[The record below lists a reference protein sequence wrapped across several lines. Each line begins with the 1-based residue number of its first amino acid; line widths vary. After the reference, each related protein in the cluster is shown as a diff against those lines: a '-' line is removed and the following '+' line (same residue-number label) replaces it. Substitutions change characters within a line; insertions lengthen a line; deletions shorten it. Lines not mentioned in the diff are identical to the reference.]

1 MHLSTIFYGLII
13 RLLISF
19 LPFISA
25 ANAQSAKT
33 NTYAVVVGISQYE
46 SRSIPAL
53 QFADNDAQLFSEF
66 LQSPSGGNVPEGNIR
81 LLINEQ
87 ATFAAIYTAMYALID
102 EAGKNDRVFFYFSGH
117 GDVEHI
123 TAFGMGFLLAYN
135 TPPNNYINHAVRI
148 EDLNDVANTLSS
160 RNKASVILITDA
172 CRSGKLAGD
181 LVNGRQ
187 LVGKQ
192 LRDKLKNE
200 VRIASCGNDELS
212 AENAG
217 WGGGRGVFS
226 YYLLNGLYGL
236 ADAGNNAEVNTGE
249 LSNYLQQAF
258 ATDEIL
264 KRDKHKQTPVIE
276 GNNLFVLAKTDAA
289 KVSQLKKVADADI
302 PEELMI
308 AGFTNFKTV
317 GLQPL
322 DYFSMLF
329 NELKM
334 EEVYDF
340 KSMETMAVNAL
351 PQRLIDG
358 LAPTPDNGI
367 NSDSLQMVIEQLESG
382 ALSYNR
388 FNETVAMLISNRGQ
402 QIINAYLQGDQA
414 ELEKRNYY
422 NIKKGTYDQ
431 FVSMYNVALRLL
443 TPGNPLYKAIMLDRS
458 YFEGVVWRLKI
469 PTVQDPRTFINNAFR
484 AQFTAMAQDSY
495 VAYVHN
501 ELANLYITK
510 RNFDSAAYHFTIAT
524 DLAPTWAI
532 PWANRVAMY
541 NVMGNYTKAQEAS
554 AKAEALQPGLV
565 GTLVNKGI
573 TAEKLK
579 NYLDAEGLQQR
590 SIQKNRHHFLPYQ
603 RLGMLYTATA
613 RYAMADSFLYEANKR
628 KEGFYFGKDPVVDF
642 NFFNPTRMNM
652 PKPWLENCM
661 DNYTLP
667 DYENDVNIF
676 LFQAK
681 KMWGFGDAITAEKYF
696 IKALEI
702 SPSWFLLQ
710 HEYGKFLIEQKA
722 FIRAEPFILKA
733 RQGYQDYDAH
743 TLYVNQWKAK
753 YEKDAVWDCIGSTLI
768 SLHYPGVEDAF
779 LLAFLY
785 EIIGYRDEA
794 AGLYREIGK
803 DSLSFFTLSAQQLL
817 ANTLFANGQY
827 KEAEQ
832 EWKTYGNKIE
842 KLVNDSIEFRYS
854 LLFTAGNGNWP
865 LENFYEK
872 MLELYPKDGYWYKQ
886 AGAYWHQKISGKP
899 LDYIF
904 TDESYE
910 QYNEGLPKA
919 DLDAYSNA
927 GFQKQLVKSSEYE
940 WLGARLAISEP
951 ILYPHKKAIQVLNRA
966 AMLQSSDE
974 DFITVNNWL
983 GDLYRLN
990 GNVDSAVYFYRVAL
1004 NTAPENASLRQG
1016 FATILQETNYLFES
1030 YQVWDTLH
1038 QQGQLLF
1045 ANMPWYVSMATYAH
1059 QWDAAANMLTRLQ
1072 QSPFIHKD
1080 SLALLKGN
1088 LYFMKTNTRQS
1099 IAYTK
1104 DSLQNIIPDGERYY
1118 RMAALYATSRQQKDA
1133 FTWLEKSL
1141 KNGFTYG
1148 HVLKYDPVWNNYSE
1162 SGKWKKIVAKYEKGF
1177 KKYMDGEKDSARN
1190 NK

>member
-1 MHLSTIFYGLII
+1 MHPLRIFFYIIILSALTCLAPICPIK
-13 RLLISF
+13 
-19 LPFISA
+19 
-25 ANAQSAKT
+25 AQMAIT
-33 NTYAVVVGISQYE
+33 NTYAIVVGISQYE
-46 SRSIPAL
+46 NRSIPAL
-53 QFADNDAQLFSEF
+53 QYADRDAQQFTEF
-66 LQSPSGGNVPEGNIR
+66 LQSPSGGNVPAKNIR

-87 ATFAAIYTAMYALID
+87 ATFAAIYNAMYALLD
-102 EAGKNDRVFFYFSGH
+102 EVGKNDRVFFYFSGH
-117 GDVEHI
+117 GDLESKTVRES
-123 TAFGMGFLLAYN
+123 GFLLAYN

-148 EDLNDVANTLSS
+148 EDVNDFANTLSS
-160 RNKASVILITDA
+160 RNNGSVILITDA

-181 LVNGRQ
+181 AINARG
-187 LVGKQ
+187 LVGAQ
-192 LRDKLKNE
+192 LSKSLKNE
-200 VRIASCGNDELS
+200 VRIASCGPNELA
-212 AENAG
+212 AENVG

-226 YYLLNGLYGL
+226 YYLLKGLYGL
-236 ADAGNNAEVNTGE
+236 ANADQSGAITTAAI
-249 LSNYLQQAF
+249 SSYLQQAF
-258 ATDEIL
+258 ASDKIL
-264 KRDKHKQTPVIE
+264 QQQKHRQTPMVD
-276 GNNLFVLAKTDAA
+276 GNKMLALSKTDAA
-289 KVSQLKKVADADI
+289 KVAQLKRDVESDI
-302 PEELMI
+302 PMELML
-308 AGFTNFKTV
+308 AGFSNFKSV

-329 NELKM
+329 NELKI
-334 EEVYDF
+334 EEVYNF
-340 KSMETMAVNAL
+340 QSMETMAVDAM

-431 FVSMYNVALRLL
+431 YVSMYNVALRLL

-484 AQFTAMAQDSY
+484 AQFAAMAQDPW
-495 VAYVHN
+495 VPYVHN

-510 RNFDSAAYHFTIAT
+510 RNFDSAAYHFSIAT
-524 DLAPTWAI
+524 ELAPTWAI
-532 PWANRVAMY
+532 PWANWAAMY
-541 NVMGNYTKAQEAS
+541 NVKGDYAKAQEAS

-603 RLGMLYTATA
+603 RLGMVYTATA

-642 NFFNPTRMNM
+642 NFFNPRSMRL

-661 DNYTLP
+661 DTFPLP
-667 DYENDVNIF
+667 GNESDVNI
-676 LFQAK
+676 LYLHAK
-681 KMWGFGDAITAEKYF
+681 KMWVQGDPSAAYF
-696 IKALEI
+696 FEKALII

-710 HEYGKFLIEQKA
+710 HAYGKYLIEQKA
-722 FIRAEPFILKA
+722 FIKAEPFIIKA
-733 RQGYQDYDAH
+733 RQGYQDYEAH
-743 TLYVNQWKAK
+743 TLYINEWKAK
-753 YEKDAVWDCIGSTLI
+753 YEKGAAMDCFGSTLI
-768 SLHYPGVEDAF
+768 NSHYPAVEDAF
-779 LLAFLY
+779 LLAFIY
-785 EIIGYRDEA
+785 ENTGYRDEA
-794 AGLYREIGK
+794 ADLYREIMK
-803 DSLSFFTLSAQQLL
+803 DGLSFFTLSAQQFL

-827 KEAEQ
+827 KEAEL
-832 EWKTYGNKIE
+832 EWKAYRDKIDQ
-842 KLVNDSIEFRYS
+842 LVTDSISFRYFP
-854 LLFTAGNGNWP
+854 LFAAGNGNWA

-872 MLELYPKDGYWYKQ
+872 MLELHPKDGYWYKQ
-886 AGAYWHQKISGKP
+886 AGAYWHQKITGKP

-910 QYNEGLPKA
+910 LYNEGLPES
-919 DLDAYSNA
+919 DLDALRTASIE
-927 GFQKQLVKSSEYE
+927 KQIIKNSEYG
-940 WLGARLAISEP
+940 WLGAHLAISEP
-951 ILYPHKKAIQVLNRA
+951 ILYPHKKALQVLNRA
-966 AMLQSSDE
+966 AMLQASDE
-974 DFITVNNWL
+974 DMITVNNWL

-990 GNVDSAVYFYRVAL
+990 GNLDSAVFFYRVAV

-1016 FATILQETNYLFES
+1016 FATVLQETNYLFES
-1030 YQVWDTLH
+1030 YQIWDTLH

-1045 ANMPWYVSMATYAH
+1045 ANMPRYVSMATYAH
-1059 QWDAAANMLTRLQ
+1059 QWDSAANMLTRLQ

-1080 SLALLKGN
+1080 SLAMLRGN
-1088 LYFMKTNTRQS
+1088 LYFLQSNTRQAIS
-1099 IAYTK
+1099 FTK
-1104 DSLQNIIPDGERYY
+1104 DSLQNLVPDGERYY
-1118 RMAALYATSRQQKDA
+1118 RIAALYATSGQQKDA
-1133 FTWLEKSL
+1133 INWLEKSL

-1148 HVLKYDPVWNNYSE
+1148 HVIKYDPVWNTYSE
-1162 SGKWKKIVAKYEKGF
+1162 SGNWKKLVAKYEKGF
-1177 KKYMDGEKDSARN
+1177 KKYIDEEKDTERN

>member
-1 MHLSTIFYGLII
+1 MHPLRIFFCTMILSALTCLTP
-13 RLLISF
+13 LCPLH
-19 LPFISA
+19 
-25 ANAQSAKT
+25 AQSAKS

-46 SRSIPAL
+46 NRSIPAL
-53 QFADNDAQLFSEF
+53 QFADKDAQLFSEF
-66 LQSPSGGNVPEGNIR
+66 LQSPSGGDVPEGNIR

-87 ATFAAIYTAMYALID
+87 ATFAAIYTAMYALLD

-117 GDVEHI
+117 GDVENK
-123 TAFGMGFLLAYN
+123 TAFGLGFLLAYN

-187 LVGKQ
+187 LVGAA

-249 LSNYLQQAF
+249 LSSYLQQAF
-258 ATDEIL
+258 ANDEIL
-264 KRDKHKQTPVIE
+264 KRDKHKQTPVID
-276 GNNLFVLAKTDAA
+276 GNKLFALSNTDAS
-289 KVSQLKKVADADI
+289 KVAQLKRVADADI

-308 AGFTNFKTV
+308 AGFSNLKTV

-334 EEVYDF
+334 EEVYNF
-340 KSMETMAVNAL
+340 KSMETMAVDAM

-367 NSDSLQMVIEQLESG
+367 NSDSLQMVKEQLESG

-388 FNETVAMLISNRGQ
+388 FNETVATLISNRGQ

-414 ELEKRNYY
+414 ELERRNYY

-431 FVSMYNVALRLL
+431 YVSMYKVALRLL
-443 TPGNPLYKAIMLDRS
+443 SPGHPLYKAILLDRY

-484 AQFTAMAQDSY
+484 AQFTAMAQDPY

-510 RNFDSAAYHFTIAT
+510 RNFDSAAYHFSIAT
-524 DLAPTWAI
+524 ELAPAWAI
-532 PWANRVAMY
+532 PWANRAAMY
-541 NVMGNYTKAQEAS
+541 NVKGDYAKAQEAS

-603 RLGMLYTATA
+603 RLGMVYTATA
-613 RYAMADSFLYEANKR
+613 RYAMADSFLNEANKR

-642 NFFNPTRMNM
+642 NFFNPPRMNM
-652 PKPWLENCM
+652 PKPWMENCM
-661 DNYTLP
+661 DNYALP
-667 DYENDVNIF
+667 EDENDVNI
-676 LFQAK
+676 LLLQAK
-681 KMWGFGDAITAEKYF
+681 RMWGFGDAITAEKYYLM
-696 IKALEI
+696 ALKI
-702 SPSWFLLQ
+702 APSWFLLQ

-722 FIRAEPFILKA
+722 FLRAEPFLLQA
-733 RQGYQDYDAH
+733 RQAYLDEDAH
-743 TLYVNQWKAK
+743 TLYVNQWIAK
-753 YEKDAVWDCIGSTLI
+753 YEKDAVMDCLGRTLI
-768 SLHYPGVEDAF
+768 SLHYPAVKDAF

-785 EIIGYRDEA
+785 ENTGYRDEA
-794 AGLYREIGK
+794 VGLYREIGK
-803 DSLSFFTLSAQQLL
+803 GGLGFFTLSAQQLL

-832 EWKTYGNKIE
+832 EWNTYRNKIE
-842 KLVNDSIEFRYS
+842 KLITDSISFNFSS
-854 LLFTAGNGNWP
+854 LFDAGNGNWA

-872 MLELYPKDGYWYKQ
+872 MLKLFPKDAYWYKQ
-886 AGAYWHQKISGKP
+886 AGEYWHQKITLKP

-904 TDESYE
+904 TDEDYE
-910 QYNEGLPKA
+910 QYNEGLPES
-919 DLDAYSNA
+919 DLDALRTA
-927 GFQKQLVKSSEYE
+927 RIQKQIIKNSEYG
-940 WLGARLAISEP
+940 WLGERLALSEP
-951 ILYPHKKAIQVLNRA
+951 ILYPHKKALQVLNRA

-974 DFITVNNWL
+974 DMITVNNWL

-990 GNVDSAVYFYRVAL
+990 GNMDSAVYFYRVAV

-1016 FATILQETNYLFES
+1016 FATVLQETNYLFES
-1030 YQVWDTLH
+1030 YQIWDTLH

-1045 ANMPWYVSMATYAH
+1045 ANMPRYISMATYAH
-1059 QWDAAANMLTRLQ
+1059 QWDSAANMLASLQ
-1072 QSPFIHKD
+1072 QSPFIHQD
-1080 SLALLKGN
+1080 SLALLRGN
-1088 LYFMKTNTRQS
+1088 LYFLQSNTRQA
-1099 IAYTK
+1099 IAFTK

-1118 RMAALYATSRQQKDA
+1118 RMAALYATSGQQKDA
-1133 FTWLEKSL
+1133 INWLEKSL
-1141 KNGFTYG
+1141 KSGFTYG
-1148 HVLKYDPVWNNYSE
+1148 HVIKYDPVWNTYRE
-1162 SGKWKKIVAKYEKGF
+1162 SGNWKKLVAKYEKGF
-1177 KKYMDGEKDSARN
+1177 KKYPVEEKDEVEGVE
-1190 NK
+1190 